1 MCIAMCDSLSYT
13 KAFRRPQ
20 SWIDGPSMSTDLSNN
35 PANVARVARR
45 KGSMADKET
54 TERRVYVLPT
64 EQLERIRAY
73 QADNGISSEVEAVRR
88 LLDVSLQLRDT
99 VPDLLRKLKSRFSD
113 ERDLRVLARD
123 ILALHPLVINVR
135 FDDRAVSFS
144 FADEDHGRIDTL
156 GQTYR
161 SGTGHSD
168 DWSLYPPVERRPRG
182 GGGGA
187 PTWDAPKGGDPDDEI
202 PF

>member
-1 MCIAMCDSLSYT
+1 
-13 KAFRRPQ
+13 
-20 SWIDGPSMSTDLSNN
+20 
-35 PANVARVARR
+35 
-45 KGSMADKET
+45 MADKET